1 MHAFLYGVI
10 VHKNKYAQNIW
21 LPNYENEKF
30 LSLDCHI
37 QSKLTFKENVVFGTK
52 LAFFK
57 LSYSKS
63 LLETTVTKGCQQ
75 KQNMVLF

>member
-1 MHAFLYGVI
+1 MLFLYGLI
-10 VHKNKYAQNIW
+10 VYKNKYVKNTW
-21 LPNYENEKF
+21 LPNYENENF
-30 LSLDCHI
+30 LSLDCRS

-57 LSYSKS
+57 ISYSKS
-63 LLETTVTKGCQQ
+63 LLETPVTKGCQQ

>member
-1 MHAFLYGVI
+1 MM
-10 VHKNKYAQNIW
+10 KMNI
-21 LPNYENEKF
+21 F

-37 QSKLTFKENVVFGTK
+37 QSKLTFRENVVCGTT

-57 LSYSKS
+57 ISISKS